1 MFSSYAAERVLHP
14 VLLIGDRIL
23 FLVLKGHVASAQVHS
38 APDMIGHLAYAFHL
52 TTYWPIEP
60 S

>member
-1 MFSSYAAERVLHP
+1 M
-14 VLLIGDRIL
+14 RIRARRFVRKL
-23 FLVLKGHVASAQVHS
+23 LKGHVASAEVHS
-38 APDMIGHLAYAFHL
+38 AADTIGHLADAFPL